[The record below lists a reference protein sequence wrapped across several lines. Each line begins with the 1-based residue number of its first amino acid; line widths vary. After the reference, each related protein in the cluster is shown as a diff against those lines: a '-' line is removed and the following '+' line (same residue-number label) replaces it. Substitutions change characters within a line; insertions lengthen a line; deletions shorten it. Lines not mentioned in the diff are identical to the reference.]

1 MNMNWDVD
9 TPEGLANA
17 KAWMEQFVGTL
28 SDEAI
33 WGVPRSGSIIRVDKR
48 NKRAIRLFGLS
59 PETSTQKV
67 FEAMGWTW
75 EDRA

>member
-1 MNMNWDVD
+1 MNWDVD

-17 KAWMEQFVGTL
+17 TAWLTQFLDRL
-28 SDEAI
+28 SDKAT
-33 WGVPRSGSIIRVDKR
+33 WGIPRSGSIIHIDKP
-48 NKRAIRLFGLS
+48 NKRAVRLFGLA

-67 FEAMGWTW
+67 FEAIGWTW

>member
-1 MNMNWDVD
+1 MNWDVD

-17 KAWMEQFVGTL
+17 VRWMEEQFLPQLADGGKWT
-28 SDEAI
+28 
-33 WGVPRSGSIIRVDKR
+33 VPRSCSIIQVDKR
-48 NKRAIRLFGLS
+48 NKRAVRLFGLA
-59 PETSTQKV
+59 PEPSIQKV